1 LLARGD
7 ALLGSGDVVSARLCY
22 ERAAEGG
29 DAQAALR
36 LGETYDPAFLA
47 GVHLNGIRGDATAAM
62 RWYQYALTLGAT
74 EAQTLLTA
82 VAANDDAVKR
92 SKEMNQL
99 FEQFLA
105 RGDGQTH

>member
-1 LLARGD
+1 LS
-7 ALLGSGDVVSARLCY
+7 SGDVVSARLCY

-47 GVHLNGIRGDATAAM
+47 RAHLNGVRGDAAAATQ
-62 RWYQYALTLGAT
+62 WYQYALALGAT

-82 VAANDDAVKR
+82 VAASDDAAKR
-92 SKEMNQL
+92 SKDMNQL

-105 RGDGQTH
+105 RRDGQTH